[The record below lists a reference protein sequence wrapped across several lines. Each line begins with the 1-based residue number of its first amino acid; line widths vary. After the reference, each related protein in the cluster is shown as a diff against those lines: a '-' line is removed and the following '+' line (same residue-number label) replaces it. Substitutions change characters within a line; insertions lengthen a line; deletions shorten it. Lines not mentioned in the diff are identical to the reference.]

1 MHFMNMA
8 AHYGPQFVFAGSS
21 SSSGSLTSILS
32 AGTEVVTWMIVQMG
46 AYLKFIT
53 DNPLVLI
60 MFIILLAGSGI
71 GFLMRLWNSV

>member
-1 MHFMNMA
+1 MA
-8 AHYGPQFVFAGSS
+8 ARFGPQSVFAGSTT
-21 SSSGSLTSILS
+21 SSGSLTSILS
-32 AGTEVVTWMIVQMG
+32 AATEVVTWMIVQMG

-71 GFLMRLWNSV
+71 GFFLRLWKSV